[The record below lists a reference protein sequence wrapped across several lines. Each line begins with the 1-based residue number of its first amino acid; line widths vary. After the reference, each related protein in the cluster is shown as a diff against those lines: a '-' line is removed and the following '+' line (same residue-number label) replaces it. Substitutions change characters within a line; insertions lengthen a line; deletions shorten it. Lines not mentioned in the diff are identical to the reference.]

1 MDILNNTVLEKATK
15 KPEMEMVEREKHE
28 YKLIG
33 TYMRRKGLK
42 LYSYNSIKNE
52 LKEVHVLTKD
62 TLQIVPDENGK
73 LTAID
78 TGYEKAYVDSR
89 NIYFE
94 ALNLKNAQKRL
105 AKFKKGEIKELCNL
119 KEPGNRI
126 NFW

>member
-1 MDILNNTVLEKATK
+1 
-15 KPEMEMVEREKHE
+15 
-28 YKLIG
+28 
-33 TYMRRKGLK
+33 
-42 LYSYNSIKNE
+42 
-52 LKEVHVLTKD
+52 VHVLTKD

-78 TGYEKAYVDSR
+78 TGYEKAYVDSK

-119 KEPGNRI
+119 KEPGNGI